1 MVPRRNS
8 SLKHTL
14 ASGLSFFLEE
24 IAMNQKIVRISD
36 CTLRQKNHFPVL
48 SFREKLELCRLMDKL
63 NVDMIEMEEIRQV
76 KIDSLLIKSVCT
88 AVRHAGIAVPVALN
102 SESVRMTWDALKT
115 ASHPRLQVP
124 APVSSVQMEYLYHMK
139 PKAMVAAVSDTIRTC
154 REYTEDV
161 EFIAEDATRSDGAFL
176 REMISAAITAGAST
190 ITVCDSAGSMLPE
203 ETGAFISSL
212 VKDIPDLENIVF
224 GFSCIDQIKLADAC
238 AISAVQNG
246 TREIKAA
253 SYQTDAISLMNIA
266 RILDLKSSAFG
277 ISCNVS
283 TERIRSLTGMIE
295 TLCRTGL
302 SRSIAGSYPNED
314 RESGFM
320 LSTHDSIDSVRKAVE
335 KLGYDLTAD
344 DMEKVWTCFSEIAEK
359 KDLISLRELDAI
371 VAAEAMQVPP
381 VYHDI
386 QYVINTGNTISAMAH
401 MKLKY
406 HDKEIEG
413 IAAGDGSIDAAFNS
427 IEKATGRHFEL
438 DDFQIQAITE
448 GREAVGETI
457 VKLRHEGKL
466 YSGRGISTD
475 IVGSGILAYLNA
487 LNKIVYEEEEA

>member
-1 MVPRRNS
+1 
-8 SLKHTL
+8 
-14 ASGLSFFLEE
+14 
-24 IAMNQKIVRISD
+24 MNEKMVRISD
-36 CTLRQKNHFPVL
+36 CTLRQKNHLPTM
-48 SFREKLELCRLMDKL
+48 SFREKLELCRLMDRL
-63 NVDMIEMEEIRQV
+63 NVDMIEMDEIRQV
-76 KIDSLLIKSVCT
+76 KIDSLLIKSVCS
-88 AVRHAGIAVPVALN
+88 AVTNAGVAVPVALN
-102 SESVRMTWDALKT
+102 PESVSIAWEAIKSAPRI
-115 ASHPRLQVP
+115 RLQVP

-139 PKAMVAAVSDTIRTC
+139 PKAVVSAVTDTIRKC
-154 REYTEDV
+154 REYTESV

-176 REMISAAITAGAST
+176 REILKAAVDAGAST
-190 ITVCDSAGSMLPE
+190 VTICDNAGNMLPE
-203 ETGAFISSL
+203 ETGAFLSSL
-212 VKDIPDLENIVF
+212 LADVSELKDAVV
-224 GFSCIDQIKLADAC
+224 GFSCTDQMKLADAC
-238 AISAVQNG
+238 AVTAVQCG
-246 TREIKAA
+246 IREIKAA
-253 SYQTDAISLMNIA
+253 SFQTDAVSLVNIV
-266 RILDLKSSAFG
+266 RILDLKSAAFG
-277 ISCNVS
+277 VGCRVS
-283 TERIRSLTGMIE
+283 TERIRNMTGQIE
-295 TLCRTGL
+295 SLCRTGL
-302 SRSIAGSYPNED
+302 SRSAAKESSAGEKEKD
-314 RESGFM
+314 IM
-320 LSTHDSIDSVRKAVE
+320 LSTHDSIESVRKAVE

-344 DMEKVWTCFSEIAEK
+344 DMEKVWSCFSQIAEK

-386 QYVINTGNTISAMAH
+386 RYVINTGNTISAMAH

-406 HDKEIEG
+406 HDREIEG

>member
-1 MVPRRNS
+1 
-8 SLKHTL
+8 
-14 ASGLSFFLEE
+14 
-24 IAMNQKIVRISD
+24 MNEKCVRISD
-36 CTLRQKNHFPVL
+36 CTLRQKNRLPEL

-63 NVDMIEMEEIRQV
+63 NVDMIEMDKIRQV
-76 KIDSLLIKSVCT
+76 KIDSLLIKSVCS
-88 AVRHAGIAVPVALN
+88 AVSNAGIAVPVSLN
-102 SESVRMTWDALKT
+102 EESVRIAWEALKT
-115 ASHPRLQVP
+115 ASNPRLQVP
-124 APVSSVQMEYLYHMK
+124 APVSSVQMEYLFHMK
-139 PKAMVAAVSDTIRTC
+139 PKAVITAVTDTIRKC
-154 REYTEDV
+154 RDYTDNV
-161 EFIAEDATRSDGAFL
+161 EFIAEDATRSDYAFL
-176 REMISAAITAGAST
+176 RDILKAAADAGAGT
-190 ITVCDSAGSMLPE
+190 ITVCDTAGTMLPE
-203 ETGAFISSL
+203 ETGLFISGL
-212 VKDIPDLENIVF
+212 LKDVPELQNVTV
-224 GFSCIDQIKLADAC
+224 GFSCTDQMKLADAC
-238 AISAVQNG
+238 AVSAVQNG
-246 TREIKAA
+246 IREIKAA
-253 SYQTDAISLMNIA
+253 SFQTDAVSLMNIV

-277 ISCNVS
+277 ISSRVS
-283 TERIRSLTGMIE
+283 TERIRSMTGQIE

-302 SRSIAGSYPNED
+302 SRTEETESVSGN
-314 RESGFM
+314 ESGIM
-320 LSTHDSIDSVRKAVE
+320 LSTHDSIESVRKAVE

-344 DMEKVWTCFSEIAEK
+344 DMEKVWVCFSEIAEK

-401 MKLKY
+401 MKLMY
-406 HDKEIEG
+406 HDRQIEG

>member
-1 MVPRRNS
+1 
-8 SLKHTL
+8 
-14 ASGLSFFLEE
+14 
-24 IAMNQKIVRISD
+24 MNEKCVRISD
-36 CTLRQKNHFPVL
+36 CTLRQRNHLPQL
-48 SFREKLELCRLMDKL
+48 SFREKLELCRLMDRL
-63 NVDMIEMEEIRQV
+63 NVDMIEMDEIRQI
-76 KIDSLLIKSVCT
+76 KIDSLLIKSVCS
-88 AVRHAGIAVPVALN
+88 AVKNAGIAVPVALN
-102 SESVRMTWDALKT
+102 GESVRIAWEALKT
-115 ASHPRLQVP
+115 AVSPRLQVP

-139 PKAMVAAVSDTIRTC
+139 PKAIIAAVTETIRRC
-154 REYTEDV
+154 RDFTDNV
-161 EFIAEDATRSDGAFL
+161 EFIAEDATRSDRAFL
-176 REMISAAITAGAST
+176 REILKAAAQAGAKT
-190 ITVCDSAGSMLPE
+190 ITVCDTAGSMLPE
-203 ETGAFISSL
+203 ETGDFLASL
-212 VKDIPDLENIVF
+212 LADLSELKDVVI
-224 GFSCIDQIKLADAC
+224 GFSCSDNMKLADAC
-238 AISAVQNG
+238 AVSAVRNG
-246 TREIKAA
+246 IREIKAA
-253 SYQTDAISLMNIA
+253 SFQTDAVSLMNIV
-266 RILDLKSSAFG
+266 RILDLKSAVFNV
-277 ISCNVS
+277 CCRVS
-283 TERIRSLTGMIE
+283 TERIRNMTGQIE

-302 SRSIAGSYPNED
+302 SHSVNADSQPEEKD
-314 RESGFM
+314 SGIM

-335 KLGYDLTAD
+335 RLGYDLTAD
-344 DMEKVWTCFSEIAEK
+344 DMEKVWSCFSEIAEK
-359 KDLISLRELDAI
+359 KDLISMRELDAI

-401 MKLKY
+401 MKLMY

-475 IVGSGILAYLNA
+475 IVGSGIQAYLNA